1 MLGSMIRSQAQRK
14 TRPFRARI
22 PAAPVSGGDNMA
34 LRGQKLFIIGGSSGI
49 GKATALAAIESG
61 AHVIIAG
68 RTEQKLSAAQ
78 TEIGGKLDL
87 VVLDVRDSRE
97 LDASF
102 EKSGGFDHL
111 IVTAAE
117 DFDAHFIEC
126 DIDDA
131 RKVFETKFWGQFA
144 AVQRSLPFINERGSI
159 TLLSGTAGR
168 RITKGKSVIAAANG
182 AVEGLVRSLA
192 VELSPIRVNGIAP
205 GDILPEDAGDEERKE
220 LSGILPVHRAGSAA
234 DIAHA
239 VLFLV
244 ENQYVTGTVLC
255 VDGGHVLT

>member
-1 MLGSMIRSQAQRK
+1 M
-14 TRPFRARI
+14 P
-22 PAAPVSGGDNMA
+22 

-61 AHVIIAG
+61 AHVIIGG
-68 RTEQKLSAAQ
+68 RTEEKLSAAQ

-87 VVLDVRDSRE
+87 VVVDVRDSRE
-97 LDASF
+97 LDACF
-102 EKSGGFDHL
+102 EKTGGFDHL
-111 IVTAAE
+111 IVTAVE
-117 DFDAHFIEC
+117 DYEAHFIEA

-131 RKVFETKFWGQFA
+131 RKAFETKFWGQFA

-159 TLLSGTAGR
+159 TLFSGVLGR
-168 RITKGKSVIAAANG
+168 RIQKGKSVLAAANG
-182 AVEGLVRSLA
+182 AVEALVRSLA
-192 VELSPIRVNGIAP
+192 IELSPVRVNGIAP
-205 GDILPEDAGDEERKE
+205 GDILSQEASEEERKE
-220 LSGILPVHRAGSAA
+220 LSGSLPVHRVGSAS